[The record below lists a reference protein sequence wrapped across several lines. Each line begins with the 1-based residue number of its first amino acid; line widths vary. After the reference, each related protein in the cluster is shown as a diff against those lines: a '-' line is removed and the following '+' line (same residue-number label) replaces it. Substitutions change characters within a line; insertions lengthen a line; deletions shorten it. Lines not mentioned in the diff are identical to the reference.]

1 VTVVR
6 LPSWGEV
13 LRGPWALRLRSGGTG
28 AWLMRSEADAVPELE
43 CRFLDARAAR
53 TTGGALQEL
62 GEAFQLE
69 VPLGTFADLPDAV
82 AGDDTIALLVLD
94 AERLL
99 SDEPDALAALVG
111 ALRDAS
117 DRLSLH
123 VIFQARDLTPDAEA
137 VLTEFGVAEIAR
149 A

>member
-28 AWLMRSEADAVPELE
+28 AWLMRSEADAVPKLE
-43 CRFLDARAAR
+43 CRFLDGRAAR
-53 TTGGALQEL
+53 TTSGALQEL

-69 VPLGTFADLPDAV
+69 APLAAFAELPDAV
-82 AGDDTIALLVLD
+82 AGDDTVALLVLD
-94 AERLL
+94 TDRLL
-99 SDEPDALAALVG
+99 VDEPAALTGLVG
-111 ALRDAS
+111 ALRDAA
-117 DRLSLH
+117 DRLELH
-123 VIFQARDLTPDAEA
+123 VIFQARDLTADVEA
-137 VLTEFGVAEIAR
+137 VLTEFGVAEIA

>member
-1 VTVVR
+1 MTVVR

-43 CRFLDARAAR
+43 VRFLDSRAAP

-62 GEAFQLE
+62 SEAFQLE
-69 VPLGTFADLPDAV
+69 VPLGGFADLPDAV
-82 AGDDTIALLVLD
+82 AGEANIALLVLD
-94 AERLL
+94 TDRLL
-99 SDEPDALAALVG
+99 SEEPEALTPMVA

-117 DRLSLH
+117 DRLTLH
-123 VIFQARDLTPDAEA
+123 VIFQARELSPDAEA
-137 VLTEFGVAEIAR
+137 VLTEFGVAEIA

>member
-1 VTVVR
+1 MTVVR

-13 LRGPWALRLRSGGTG
+13 LRGPWALRLRSGGNG
-28 AWLMRSEADAVPELE
+28 AWLLRSEADSVPELE
-43 CRFLDARAAR
+43 VRFLDSRAAR

-69 VPLGTFADLPDAV
+69 VPLGAFGDLPDAV
-82 AGDDTIALLVLD
+82 AGDATIALLVLD
-94 AERLL
+94 ADRLL
-99 SDEPDALAALVG
+99 SDEPEALAPLVA
-111 ALRDAS
+111 ALRDAA

-137 VLTEFGVAEIAR
+137 VLTEFGVAEIA